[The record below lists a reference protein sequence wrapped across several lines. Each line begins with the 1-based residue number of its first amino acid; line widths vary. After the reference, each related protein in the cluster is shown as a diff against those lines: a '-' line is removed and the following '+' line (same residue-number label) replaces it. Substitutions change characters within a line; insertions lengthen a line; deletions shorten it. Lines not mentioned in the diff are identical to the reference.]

1 MSLALWN
8 QIPLVLVPIL
18 LALLTWIV
26 SLTLRVLDVWRWTNE
41 PRRIKFGHF

>member
-8 QIPLVLVPIL
+8 QIPLGLLPVL
-18 LALLTWIV
+18 LALLVWMG
-26 SLTLRVLDVWRWTNE
+26 SLSLRLLDVWRWTNE